1 MASEAA
7 FHGFVEATKDLFVL
21 LREGCIVTLF
31 VLVLFMPKTF
41 QKVLGR
47 VGISKV
53 TTPFGDIDVRN
64 TGEKVASVSRGITDG
79 VAVLQQL
86 QTQITDPV
94 KKQKLQDLTTSLT
107 GLQQQAHDADAD
119 IKVLVGQQAAAQ
131 VSAPQ
136 AAPAAGWVFLG
147 HVDDSK
153 QKWSGEGA
161 KNISSEESPALK
173 TGDRFTIATAAYLY
187 SDAPSGHHL
196 EGTVAGVLPAGT
208 QVQVIEDPQY
218 SHALAGGD
226 FLWVKVSR
234 VQ

>member
-94 KKQKLQDLTTSLT
+94 KKQ
-107 GLQQQAHDADAD
+107 DADAD

-161 KNISSEESPALK
+161 RNINPEVSPALK
-173 TGDRFTIATAAYLY
+173 AGDRFSITTAAYFY

-234 VQ
+234 VP